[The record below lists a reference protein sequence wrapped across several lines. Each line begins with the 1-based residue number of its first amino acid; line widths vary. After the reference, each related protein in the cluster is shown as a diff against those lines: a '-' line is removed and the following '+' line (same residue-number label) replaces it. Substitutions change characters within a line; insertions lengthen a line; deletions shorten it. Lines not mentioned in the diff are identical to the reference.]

1 MIHNFLVSFAKDL
14 LILLASVITGV
25 VLLLLVYQIPK
36 EPIMN
41 NVMESQDI
49 FVREGIY
56 PMALPISFSQMDNYT
71 DALILL
77 ESSYEGTE
85 SLSGKALLNYHYE
98 KIEDGN
104 NVNPFYTII
113 DDQFGKTTEGF
124 LALIYPRY
132 WHGYLIIMKPLLFFF
147 NLHQIRWINLFLQSA
162 LTVYLLY
169 LLYHSV
175 RRMFIPYLI
184 SYGMLLPTVISQ
196 SLQMSDIYYIAVVT
210 SILFV
215 KMGGTSMQENGKMV
229 PSYWYSHKFFRLS
242 YLSARL
248 TDDSARDL

>member
-25 VLLLLVYQIPK
+25 VLLLLVYQIPA

-85 SLSGKALLNYHYE
+85 SLSDKALLNYHYE

-113 DDQFGKTTEGF
+113 DDKFGKTTEGF

-196 SLQMSDIYYIAVVT
+196 SLQMSDVYYIAVVT

-215 KMGGTSMQENGKMV
+215 KMGGDKYAGKRKNGSFLLV
-229 PSYWYSHKFFRLS
+229 
-242 YLSARL
+242 
-248 TDDSARDL
+248 